1 MGSTGNGIWPPPPA
15 RYMLRTMSFALS
27 TGAAALAF
35 TGYCAVAGSL
45 AAIAAALLLVD
56 IIGGK

>member
-1 MGSTGNGIWPPPPA
+1 
-15 RYMLRTMSFALS
+15 MSFALS

-45 AAIAAALLLVD
+45 AAIAAAMLLAE